1 MKYSQLTENKHQ
13 YEFKHKY
20 SIEISIVKRRNT
32 WESVSPALFVQFTFV
47 FHQ

>member
-20 SIEISIVKRRNT
+20 SIEISIVKRKI
-32 WESVSPALFVQFTFV
+32 VAKFKKP
-47 FHQ
+47 